1 MDYLTRLTP
10 NFFCWEKPSG
20 RDGKCKGQL
29 FEDGNGFGWEEW
41 LLKDYHANKNKPEH
55 VCTGFIQ
62 AFNGKNQNRAVTTL
76 HLYTRLCNNQSGIAP
91 GCYYLGW
98 IDYVI
103 IENNES
109 LELDEVNE
117 SLLNVDVHQFPAP
130 PFQNVKFKVKNVHF
144 HCPKKNKTMSIN
156 LDVGQ
161 FRFAL
166 YDLNTHKNLQS
177 QIKTIRKKYNL

>member
-1 MDYLTRLTP
+1 MEYITRLTP
-10 NFFCWEKPSG
+10 NFLCWERPSG

-41 LLKDYHANKNKPEH
+41 LLKDYHANKKKPEH
-55 VCTGFIQ
+55 ACTGFIQ
-62 AFNGKNQNRAVTTL
+62 AFNGKNQNRAVKTL
-76 HLYTRLCNNQSGIAP
+76 HLYTRICNNNKGINT

-98 IDYVI
+98 IDDVI
-103 IENNES
+103 IENNQS

-117 SLLNVDVHQFPAP
+117 SLSNVGVHQFPTP

-144 HCPKKNKTMSIN
+144 YCPDKNNNMPIK

-166 YDLNTHKNLQS
+166 YDLNTHQNLQIE
-177 QIKTIRKKYNL
+177 IKKTRK